1 MTILDLQPKE
11 VWRYFDEISRIPRGS
26 GNEAAVR
33 EHIIEFAKV
42 NGLYYKVDDAG
53 NLILRKAGDATK
65 GKMLLFQAGLRCHN
79 GPSGYEPFH
88 HILLVQRAGWTELTK
103 IFLNHSGPLTCPKPY
118 LLIAC

>member
-42 NGLYYKVDDAG
+42 NSLYYKVDDAG

-65 GKMLLFQAGLRCHN
+65 GKMLHFTHTIYNETENVKSCVVKGTVAFVDHERIMHDIPDELFKL
-79 GPSGYEPFH
+79 E
-88 HILLVQRAGWTELTK
+88 ILQK
-103 IFLNHSGPLTCPKPY
+103 
-118 LLIAC
+118 